1 MICKIVEVHYH
12 EKTHDV
18 IDSMPEADA
27 HKLVNEL
34 NETLGERA
42 PFKYRVEYVD
52 RRKTPR
58 GAC

>member
-12 EKTHDV
+12 EVTHDV
-18 IDSMPEADA
+18 IPGMDETDA
-27 HKLVNEL
+27 HKLVGEL
-34 NETLGERA
+34 NQALGERA

-52 RRKTPR
+52 RRKTQR

>member
-18 IDSMPEADA
+18 IESMPEADA
-27 HKLVNEL
+27 HKLVDEL
-34 NETLGERA
+34 NQALGERP
-42 PFKYRVEYVD
+42 PFSYRVEYVD

>member
-12 EKTHDV
+12 EVTHDV
-18 IDSMPEADA
+18 IPGMDETDA
-27 HKLVNEL
+27 HKLVGEL
-34 NETLGERA
+34 NQALGERA

>member
-12 EKTHDV
+12 EVTHDV
-18 IDSMPEADA
+18 IPGMDESDA
-27 HKLVNEL
+27 HKLVDEL
-34 NETLGERA
+34 NQTLGEWS
-42 PFKYRVEYVD
+42 PLKYRVEYVD

>member
-12 EKTHDV
+12 EVTHDV
-18 IDSMPEADA
+18 IPSMDETDA
-27 HKLVNEL
+27 HKLVDEL
-34 NETLGERA
+34 NQALGERA